1 MKPILYTTTALAA
14 AGLLTFGAGD
24 AAAQAKKLTVSVGG
38 FMKPY
43 MGFADNNSS
52 FETAAGTALSNFN
65 MIVDSEIIFKGKTK
79 LDNGIQVAVQ
89 VQLESDQRT
98 ANSGGDGGSSD
109 NAIDESYLTVSG
121 GFGEVRVGSTKS
133 ATFVLKHRAPMLG
146 AIPADNPA
154 KFDFVIRPGGAGGSY
169 GNANASTHIGGSDAM
184 KIVYFT
190 PRFAGFGIGAS
201 YRPDNSNSDIVG
213 DNAAATDHSQA
224 DVSLTFERKF
234 GDVDVKADVAYWRN
248 FGSTPGVGGAG
259 TSTNTSNWRT
269 GVNIGFA
276 GFTVGG
282 GYRDSDHSLPPGS
295 TLVTSSDLTAWDIGA
310 SYRSGPW
317 GVAVSYMHTETPSS
331 IAVAGDDELDN
342 LQIGGSYNIGPG
354 ISLLGTLLFL
364 EMDDEGTAPAA
375 SNEGW
380 AAIGGI
386 QVRF

>member
-24 AAAQAKKLTVSVGG
+24 AYAQAKKLSVSVGG

-43 MGFADNNSS
+43 MGFADNEGA
-52 FETAAGTALSNFN
+52 FETATGTAFNDFN

-79 LDNGIQVAVQ
+79 LDNGIQIAVQ
-89 VQLESDQRT
+89 VQLEADQRT
-98 ANSGGDGGSSD
+98 SNSGGDGGSSD
-109 NAIDESYLTVSG
+109 NSVDESYLTVSG
-121 GFGEVRVGSTKS
+121 GFGEVRVGSTKA
-133 ATFVLKHRAPMLG
+133 ATFVLKHRAPMVG

-154 KFDFVIRPGGAGGSY
+154 KFDFVIRPGGAGGQAY

-190 PRFAGFGIGAS
+190 PRFGGFGIGAS
-201 YRPDNSNSDIVG
+201 YRPDNSNSDIIG
-213 DNAAATDHSQA
+213 DNAANTDHSQA

-248 FGSTPGVGGAG
+248 WGQSSQLGAQ
-259 TSTNTSNWRT
+259 TSTSNYRA
-269 GVNIGFA
+269 GVNVGFA

-282 GYRDSDHSLPPGS
+282 GYRDSDGDEG
-295 TLVTSSDLTAWDIGA
+295 TGITTSADLTAWDIGV
-310 SYRSGPW
+310 SYKSGPW
-317 GVAVSYMHTETPSS
+317 AVAVSYLHTETPGSV
-331 IAVAGDDELDN
+331 ATAGDNELDN
-342 LQIGGSYNIGPG
+342 LQIGGSYSIGPG
-354 ISLLGTLLFL
+354 ISLLGTVLFL
-364 EMDDEGTAPAA
+364 EMDDEITTATLN
-375 SNEGW
+375 NEGW